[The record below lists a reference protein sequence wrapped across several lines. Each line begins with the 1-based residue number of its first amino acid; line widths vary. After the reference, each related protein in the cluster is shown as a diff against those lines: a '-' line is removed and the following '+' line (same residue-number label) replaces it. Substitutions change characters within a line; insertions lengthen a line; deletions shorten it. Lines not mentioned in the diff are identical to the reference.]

1 MSIQPK
7 PKSTE
12 RALRVQ
18 LAVLFSS
25 FDVDNFKIA
34 ASSTAFVGFSCRYSS
49 KILLNSFVA
58 LFVLLLSFS
67 ESNVKISSSFND
79 GNRLKPFCLLFK
91 NI

>member
-12 RALRVQ
+12 RALRLQ

-25 FDVDNFKIA
+25 FGVEQLQNRCQLDGVCRIFFLL
-34 ASSTAFVGFSCRYSS
+34 FVEIKS

-67 ESNVKISSSFND
+67 ESNVEISSSFITMET
-79 GNRLKPFCLLFK
+79 G
-91 NI
+91 